1 METNSVIKNKGIYV
15 SLLLFFS
22 ISLFPQERPPMYL
35 MFKENSK
42 ELCDVHP
49 DQRGRF
55 HVVKNIL
62 KYAKVESKEGDV
74 IFYICNEK
82 LIHEKS
88 KMEKRIVCSNF
99 LDDKKLLDYK
109 DLAIFLNDVQDKY
122 PMGYIYPSDEYPK
135 IYITITLSDSKI
147 CLYEVKWQYYIE

>member
-1 METNSVIKNKGIYV
+1 METKFVIKNKGIYV

-22 ISLFPQERPPMYL
+22 ISLFPQERPPIYL

-49 DQRGRF
+49 DRRGRF
-55 HVVKNIL
+55 HVVKDIL
-62 KYAKVESKEGDV
+62 KYAKVETKEGDA

-82 LIHEKS
+82 FIHEKS

-99 LDDKKLLDYK
+99 LDDKKLLNYK
-109 DLAIFLNDVQDKY
+109 DLVNFLNELQDKY
-122 PMGYIYPSDEYPK
+122 PMGDRYPSDEYSK
-135 IYITITLSDSKI
+135 IYIPISLPDSKI

>member
-1 METNSVIKNKGIYV
+1 METKFVIKNKGIYV

-22 ISLFPQERPPMYL
+22 ISLFPQERPPIYL

-49 DQRGRF
+49 DRRGRF
-55 HVVKNIL
+55 HVVKDIL
-62 KYAKVESKEGDV
+62 KYAKVETKEGDV

-82 LIHEKS
+82 FIHEKS

-99 LDDKKLLDYK
+99 LDDKKLLNYK
-109 DLAIFLNDVQDKY
+109 DLVNFLNELQDKY
-122 PMGYIYPSDEYPK
+122 PMGDRYPSDEYSK
-135 IYITITLSDSKI
+135 IYIPISLPDSKI